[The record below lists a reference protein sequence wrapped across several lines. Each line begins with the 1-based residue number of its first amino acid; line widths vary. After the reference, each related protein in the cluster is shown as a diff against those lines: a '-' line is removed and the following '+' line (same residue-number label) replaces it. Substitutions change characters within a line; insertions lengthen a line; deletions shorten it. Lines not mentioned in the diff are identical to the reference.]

1 MTELETPQE
10 QGADAFSEKFVAS
23 LRRLQ
28 ALIDER
34 LRRTA
39 LSAEMMTNDELN
51 DFIARA
57 LPHIAFEAEDDEV
70 LQMDTPFIASGPG
83 GLALLEG
90 DECVGWDAVP
100 EGDVVLGTVSSITL
114 TAAPSLE
121 CMLDH
126 MREPGDI
133 TVTGLSLSL
142 AVILS
147 NARYYS
153 GLLPDGGHQAEVVVP
168 ETQQVLVPVVYQ
180 MPTRV
185 VDISDFQQ

>member
-1 MTELETPQE
+1 MTELDTPQE
-10 QGADAFSEKFVAS
+10 QANDVFTKKYIGK
-23 LRRLQ
+23 LQQLQ

-39 LSAEMMTNDELN
+39 LSADTMTQDELN

-57 LPHIAFEAEDDEV
+57 LPHIAFEAEDDET
-70 LQMDTPFIASGPG
+70 LQSDAPFIATGPG

-90 DECVGWDAVP
+90 DEFVGWDAVP

-121 CMLDH
+121 CML
-126 MREPGDI
+126 ESIGTPGDI
-133 TVTGLSLSL
+133 PITGVSLSL

-147 NARYYS
+147 NARYYA
-153 GLLPDGGHQAEVVVP
+153 GLLPNGDHETTTVLP
-168 ETQQVLVPVVYQ
+168 DTQQVLVPIVYR

-185 VDISDFQQ
+185 VNTLGVQ